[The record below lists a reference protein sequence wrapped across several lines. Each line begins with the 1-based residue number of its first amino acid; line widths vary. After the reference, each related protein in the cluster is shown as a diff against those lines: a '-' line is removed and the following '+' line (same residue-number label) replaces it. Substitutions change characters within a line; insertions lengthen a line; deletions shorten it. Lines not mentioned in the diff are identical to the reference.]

1 MTFVA
6 NYFELPDAD
15 ASLNMRKEI
24 PADPSIFE
32 QPSQRILMKEAEK
45 PAACP
50 ISASIEEKKVI
61 ESDAFLYRRE
71 TLVAE
76 LLPTIQEP

>member
-24 PADPSIFE
+24 PSDPSTVE
-32 QPSQRILMKEAEK
+32 QPSQRILIEEAEK
-45 PAACP
+45 P
-50 ISASIEEKKVI
+50 SA
-61 ESDAFLYRRE
+61 
-71 TLVAE
+71 
-76 LLPTIQEP
+76 